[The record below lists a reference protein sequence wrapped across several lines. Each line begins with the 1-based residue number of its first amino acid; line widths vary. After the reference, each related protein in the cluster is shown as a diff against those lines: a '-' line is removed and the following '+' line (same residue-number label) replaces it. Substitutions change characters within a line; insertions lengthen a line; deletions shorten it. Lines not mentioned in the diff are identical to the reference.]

1 MEPPIKVKLGCNL
14 GSCMWTCYTQQKTN
28 KAARIVYCIQHCMCW
43 CPSFLWRWQPV
54 RLILSSDQICL
65 SDTAFIQTSCEQV
78 EHCAIV
84 VTFHGAIVL
93 CEWERTI
100 LLYTLHSTIECI
112 WMFFVNIVDGILF
125 IITYSHT
132 FEIQ

>member
-1 MEPPIKVKLGCNL
+1 MEPPFKVKLGCNL
-14 GSCMWTCYTQQKTN
+14 GSCVWTCYTQQKTN

-84 VTFHGAIVL
+84 VTFHGAIVF